1 MQFFENLNLSTQLHI
16 TELVLL
22 THFTNA
28 LLHWERKE
36 VSSGLIV
43 ARFLKKLYIL
53 TKKSN
58 WYMLN
63 SDLLV

>member
-16 TELVLL
+16 TELALL

-36 VSSGLIV
+36 VGSELIV
-43 ARFLKKLYIL
+43 ARFFEKVIVADKF
-53 TKKSN
+53 
-58 WYMLN
+58 
-63 SDLLV
+63 